1 MEFSSL
7 YEFYIHAD
15 TELSSFKVLF
25 NITIRLINKVIL
37 ISYDA
42 EGLLSSQKAHEYLEI
57 EENWSE
63 TDLDY
68 QVVLTEKGLNYLNKV
83 FYEKIDSKSF
93 PEFNRIIENEVLF

>member
-1 MEFSSL
+1 MIFGLQEFSL
-7 YEFYIHAD
+7 
-15 TELSSFKVLF
+15 
-25 NITIRLINKVIL
+25 LIKDIFVHL
-37 ISYDA
+37 RSVKD
-42 EGLLSSQKAHEYLEI
+42 
-57 EENWSE
+57 NWSE